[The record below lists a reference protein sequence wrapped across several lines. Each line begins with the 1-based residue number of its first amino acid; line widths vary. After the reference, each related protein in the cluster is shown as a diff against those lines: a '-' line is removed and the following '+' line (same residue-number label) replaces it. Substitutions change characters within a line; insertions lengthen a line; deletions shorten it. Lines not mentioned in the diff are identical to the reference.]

1 MFASYRAPFFA
12 LPAVFIVGLGN
23 TMYMVQCPLLARTV
37 VGDKHYSEIWALM
50 MMINSLIGGGL
61 CFTIGLFYDLAG
73 TFRGAFVM
81 GIVLFALAAVLGNI
95 SLNMRKKLVDS
106 QKENV

>member
-1 MFASYRAPFFA
+1 
-12 LPAVFIVGLGN
+12 
-23 TMYMVQCPLLARTV
+23 MYTVQCPLLARTV

-81 GIVLFALAAVLGNI
+81 GIILFALAAVLGNI

>member
-1 MFASYRAPFFA
+1 MFV

-23 TMYMVQCPLLARTV
+23 TMYTVQCPLLARTV

-50 MMINSLIGGGL
+50 MMINSMIGGGL

-81 GIVLFALAAVLGNI
+81 GIGLFVAAAILGGI
-95 SLNMRKKLVDS
+95 AINMGKKL
-106 QKENV
+106 QKKLAGLA